1 MFKEVLI
8 MLSGKIA
15 IHEIFKEDF
24 DEIKSFCDLNDIQ
37 IHRLDPAWCVV
48 LAKPKRMYKLMKFAR
63 KHGGK
68 VINIELVD

>member
-1 MFKEVLI
+1 

-15 IHEIFKEDF
+15 IHVTFKEDF

-37 IHRLDPAWCVV
+37 IHRLDPVWCVV

-63 KHGGK
+63 KHGRE
-68 VINIELVD
+68 VINIELAD

>member
-1 MFKEVLI
+1 MLRGLI
-8 MLSGKIA
+8 AS
-15 IHEIFKEDF
+15 HEILKEDF

-37 IHRLDPAWCVV
+37 IYRLDLTWCAV

-63 KHGGK
+63 KHGRK